1 VNSPDLA
8 SAVDA
13 VRLSLHVLAAT
24 IWVGGQLT
32 LAALV
37 PTLKAAG
44 VDVPKAAARRF
55 SQVAWPAF
63 LVLVATGIWN
73 VAAVHHQTSTYKTV
87 VMVKV
92 IVVVLS
98 GLTAYLHQRATTRKG
113 MAVFGALTALTALSA
128 LVIGIVLAG

>member
-1 VNSPDLA
+1 MLA
-8 SAVDA
+8 PALDV

-44 VDVPKAAARRF
+44 AEVPKSVAQRF

-73 VAAVHHQTSTYKTV
+73 IFAIHHQTSTYKTV

-92 IVVVLS
+92 VVVILS

-113 MAVFGALTALTALSA
+113 MAVFGALTALTALTA

>member
-1 VNSPDLA
+1 MLA
-8 SAVDA
+8 PALDT

-44 VDVPKAAARRF
+44 VDVPRSAARRF

-73 VAAVHHQTSTYKTV
+73 ITAVHDKTDTYKTV
-87 VMVKV
+87 LMVKV
-92 IVVVLS
+92 AVVILS
-98 GLTAYLHQRATTRKG
+98 GLTAYLHQRATSRKG
-113 MAVFGALTALTALSA
+113 LAVFGALTGLTALAA